1 VYIYIFLLYIYT
13 HVYIHI
19 YVKSL
24 NVAIP
29 ASIPKRSKDLFSCK
43 YPSKSIGK
51 AVVSPLRVAFLEE
64 YGFEFRQYTSCGI
77 PRVQRVTWDK
87 FHFLDIINIKL

>member
-1 VYIYIFLLYIYT
+1 M
-13 HVYIHI
+13 
-19 YVKSL
+19 
-24 NVAIP
+24 
-29 ASIPKRSKDLFSCK
+29 
-43 YPSKSIGK
+43 
-51 AVVSPLRVAFLEE
+51 VSPLRVAFLEE